1 MVNIGTFRIG
11 TGLAPTNVP
20 PPMNIP
26 GYPMGHH
33 TNQPPPNMIASGIPG
48 GLQGLLGAVQ
58 SGPPGVPVVNLTQR
72 PMISTIQPIMQR
84 PPVNLSA
91 PPPSIPPTSVVMS
104 RPPPGSIDVVLLNF
118 NHKF

>member
-26 GYPMGHH
+26 GLPMGL

-48 GLQGLLGAVQ
+48 GVQGLLGAVQ

-72 PMISTIQPIMQR
+72 PMMSTIQPIMQR
-84 PPVNLSA
+84 PQVNLSA
-91 PPPSIPPTSVVMS
+91 PPPSIPPNSVVMS

-118 NHKF
+118 NHKL